1 MAELTTVGI
10 ARAWA
15 NAFRTDRTLIHWG
28 QEHYGRPFSVSI
40 GADMRRP
47 PEEGDAPFLALFP
60 DAVETAAERSRNRHS
75 LGIVAGIVDEE
86 WTEESGIR
94 EMRGLLRLDG
104 LWPLLRRTM
113 DLALPGAKPQEPA
126 VEYELL
132 QFPLVMLLI
141 SVTVDE
147 SLPIGRRA

>member
-15 NAFRTDRTLIHWG
+15 NALQTDRTLRQWA
-28 QEHYGRPFSVSI
+28 QEHFGRPFTVSI

-47 PEEGDAPFLALFP
+47 PDESDAPFLSIFP

-75 LGIVAGIVDEE
+75 LGIVAGIVDDA
-86 WTEESGIR
+86 WTEENGIR
-94 EMRGLLRLDG
+94 EMRGLLRLDD
-104 LWPLLRRTM
+104 LWPLLRRVM
-113 DLALPGAKPQEPA
+113 DFALPGAKPQEPV
-126 VEYELL
+126 VEYEIL
-132 QFPLVMLLI
+132 QFPLLMLLI

-147 SLPIGRRA
+147 SLPIGRR

>member
-94 EMRGLLRLDG
+94 EMRGLV
-104 LWPLLRRTM
+104 
-113 DLALPGAKPQEPA
+113 AA
-126 VEYELL
+126 
-132 QFPLVMLLI
+132 
-141 SVTVDE
+141 
-147 SLPIGRRA
+147 

>member
-60 DAVETAAERSRNRHS
+60 DAVETGR
-75 LGIVAGIVDEE
+75 G
-86 WTEESGIR
+86 TEPQPAQPGHC
-94 EMRGLLRLDG
+94 RGHC
-104 LWPLLRRTM
+104 
-113 DLALPGAKPQEPA
+113 
-126 VEYELL
+126 
-132 QFPLVMLLI
+132 
-141 SVTVDE
+141 
-147 SLPIGRRA
+147 